1 MQEEYSG
8 RLMEDG
14 RLSIPKGI
22 IEKLNISRESTLRVT
37 VRVVKKTKKEKILA
51 YAGLLSDMTK
61 KEEKRFGESI
71 KRRSPLR
78 AKRSDDMKRCTL
90 DTNIITAFMKNDSAV
105 VRKISDY
112 LEVFDALTINIISY
126 YEILRGLK
134 DLGKA
139 DKLRKFEEFMQENE
153 LISIR
158 KETVQKAAEIYAYLK
173 KGGNFDRRR
182 RHFNSLY
189 CSCRRFNSCH

>member
-1 MQEEYSG
+1 
-8 RLMEDG
+8 
-14 RLSIPKGI
+14 
-22 IEKLNISRESTLRVT
+22 
-37 VRVVKKTKKEKILA
+37 
-51 YAGLLSDMTK
+51 
-61 KEEKRFGESI
+61 
-71 KRRSPLR
+71 
-78 AKRSDDMKRCTL
+78 MKRCTL

-126 YEILRGLK
+126 YEILRRLK